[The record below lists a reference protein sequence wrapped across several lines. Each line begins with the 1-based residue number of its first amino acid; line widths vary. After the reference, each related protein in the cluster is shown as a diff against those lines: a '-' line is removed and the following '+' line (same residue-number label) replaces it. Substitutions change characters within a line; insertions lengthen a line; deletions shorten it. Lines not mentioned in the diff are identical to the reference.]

1 MSNIVTS
8 IDLGS
13 NSFRVLK
20 FDCESKK
27 SLCEFATTVGT
38 ADGLSLTGGITPDA
52 MKRIIAAIKQSILT
66 VDYNPK
72 KAIAVTTQALR
83 IANNAQDIL
92 FKIERETGVKFR
104 IIDGNEEGKLSLLA
118 IQHALSREKFDNKD
132 FALIDIGG
140 GSTELIIHQDEKST
154 IKSFPFGIVTLSQSK
169 NKEKDLEEF
178 QINIEKFIQG
188 FDLEKSIFISTAGTP
203 TILAGLKHGLNSN
216 TYDKNIINGTQ
227 LSLDEIKEIQ
237 IKLQK
242 LSTNELANE
251 VGMGREDFIHTG
263 ILIYELF
270 YKILQKDISV
280 VFDDGLRE
288 GVALNN
294 CFC

>member
-1 MSNIVTS
+1 M
-8 IDLGS
+8 D
-13 NSFRVLK
+13 
-20 FDCESKK
+20 
-27 SLCEFATTVGT
+27 
-38 ADGLSLTGGITPDA
+38 
-52 MKRIIAAIKQSILT
+52 
-66 VDYNPK
+66 
-72 KAIAVTTQALR
+72 
-83 IANNAQDIL
+83 
-92 FKIERETGVKFR
+92 
-104 IIDGNEEGKLSLLA
+104 
-118 IQHALSREKFDNKD
+118 
-132 FALIDIGG
+132 
-140 GSTELIIHQDEKST
+140 
-154 IKSFPFGIVTLSQSK
+154 
-169 NKEKDLEEF
+169 
-178 QINIEKFIQG
+178 IEKFIQS